1 MVSAID
7 KLRNVLNWAN
17 YQNEGFNERF
27 KSISDIE
34 IAYDYCQAN
43 NLLEFLD
50 WESLQYLSDRE
61 YNTVKGELFKLL
73 GYSVF

>member
-1 MVSAID
+1 MITAID
-7 KLRNVLNWAN
+7 KMRNVLQWAN

-27 KSISDIE
+27 KTVSDIE
-34 IAYDYCQAN
+34 IAYDYCQSN
-43 NLLEFLD
+43 NILEFLD
-50 WESLQYLSDRE
+50 WESLQYLSDKE